1 MSDISL
7 RAEILAPA
15 KAVIVQAEGFRPI
28 RTFVEAAHSK
38 PVGRWTSRK
47 SRRALPWESYA
58 ERHLFRCC
66 EVDPKV
72 QRFLAQPHR
81 LEMMAGGPRPLVY
94 FPDVRVDY
102 ADGTTEIVE
111 VKKIEEELEDPDHLE
126 KLAGA
131 AAVYKAI
138 GWRFRVA
145 IAEEE
150 IEVDPVYSNAKM
162 VCSDRFSLIV
172 RPAVLAIEEAFHVE
186 SEIALGKAEE
196 IVAEAARVPLDCATA
211 ILRAMMCTRRVAV
224 DPRRRILNDS
234 AVTKPDPT
242 VGSRKRTAGT

>member
-38 PVGRWTSRK
+38 AVGRWTSRK

-94 FPDVRVDY
+94 FPDVRIDY

-111 VKKIEEELEDPDHLE
+111 VKNTEQELSDPDYAE

-131 AAVYKAI
+131 GAVYKAL
-138 GWRFRVA
+138 GWGFRVA
-145 IAEEE
+145 VAEEE
-150 IEVDPVYSNAKM
+150 IEIDPIYSNAKA
-162 VCSDRFSLIV
+162 VCADRFALIV
-172 RPAVLAIEEAFHVE
+172 RPAVLAIEERFHIDNEV
-186 SEIALGKAEE
+186 ALGKAEE
-196 IVAEAARVPLDCATA
+196 IVAEAARIPLERATA

-224 DPRRRILNDS
+224 DPRRRIHRDS
-234 AVTKPDPT
+234 PVTKPEEA
-242 VGSRKRTAGT
+242 VGSRRRSSGI